1 MTMQVSTGWF
11 RPIAAALV
19 LLGALAL
26 LGACTDSKP
35 RYLTDPLAPPGSTPA
50 QIRVFCTELGQEAGD
65 WNYVSEDP
73 LGPSLRARDKTFA
86 ECMARHHQTP

>member
-1 MTMQVSTGWF
+1 MTTHFMTGSL

-19 LLGALAL
+19 LSGALAL
-26 LGACTDSKP
+26 LGACNEGKP
-35 RYLTDPLAPPGSTPA
+35 RYLTDPMAPPGSTPA

-86 ECMARHHQTP
+86 ECMARNHQTP